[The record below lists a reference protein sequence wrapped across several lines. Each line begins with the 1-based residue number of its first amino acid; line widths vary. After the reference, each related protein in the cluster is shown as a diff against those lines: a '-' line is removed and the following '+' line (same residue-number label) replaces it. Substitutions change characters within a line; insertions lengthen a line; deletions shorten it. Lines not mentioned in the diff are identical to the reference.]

1 MVRGTG
7 RRGAPESVIDCPHA
21 ARQRR
26 VMCLACCRHYASTS
40 LFQAPHGDRS
50 RQTGYIDVHNLY
62 VHAHSYVW
70 HTPPGR
76 THVAEIQPLN
86 CRSSARSFSPSL
98 RSDQNMQL
106 QRLATADS
114 TRPCFA
120 HAMSHISLRDS
131 VSVFVISRSLFCNH
145 SESRPPSVT
154 ITATLVTVPT
164 SMALVLYWSKPSV
177 HGVSGSL
184 IVGQPSPAHTLSPE
198 LRSPYRGGP
207 HSLAHVPHVQSGTQV
222 LWPEHWSPQPA
233 STRMPCRHAGL
244 PKSHAQQPA

>member
-1 MVRGTG
+1 MQPQPWCAALAGVELRN
-7 RRGAPESVIDCPHA
+7 PVIDCPHA

-70 HTPPGR
+70 HMPPGR

-86 CRSSARSFSPSL
+86 CRRSARSFSPSL

-106 QRLATADS
+106 QRLATAES

-120 HAMSHISLRDS
+120 QLLVCDVAHITPRVGFS
-131 VSVFVISRSLFCNH
+131 VCFVPF
-145 SESRPPSVT
+145 T
-154 ITATLVTVPT
+154 IL
-164 SMALVLYWSKPSV
+164 
-177 HGVSGSL
+177 
-184 IVGQPSPAHTLSPE
+184 Q
-198 LRSPYRGGP
+198 P
-207 HSLAHVPHVQSGTQV
+207 HSATSARPAPMV
-222 LWPEHWSPQPA
+222 LKTSV
-233 STRMPCRHAGL
+233 
-244 PKSHAQQPA
+244 